1 MRILSSKVIRFN
13 KTFNR
18 NKGFQNTKIIK
29 LLLIFLPI
37 TYSEISIIVLENVNF
52 RVFLN
57 MLTLYLNINQKK

>member
-1 MRILSSKVIRFN
+1 MRILSSKVIRFI

-18 NKGFQNTKIIK
+18 NKGFQNIVIK
-29 LLLIFLPI
+29 LLLIFLSI

-57 MLTLYLNINQKK
+57 MLALYLNINQKK

>member
-1 MRILSSKVIRFN
+1 MRILSSKVIRFI

-18 NKGFQNTKIIK
+18 NKGFQNIVIK

-57 MLTLYLNINQKK
+57 MLALYLNINQKK